1 MANTLTYN
9 DTKFSIGDTIAVD
22 YKITEGEKQRI
33 QQFTG
38 ILIKLRGASEDTRM
52 MTVRK
57 ISKSGIGVE
66 RIFPVSSPFIDAITL
81 KKKTT
86 FAKAKLYFV
95 RDLSDKK
102 LRRKLYRAK
111 KA

>member
-1 MANTLTYN
+1 MANTLSYN
-9 DTKFSIGDTIAVD
+9 DTTFSIGDTIAVD

-38 ILIKLRGASEDTRM
+38 ILVKLRGSDENTRM

-66 RIFPVSSPFIDAITL
+66 RIIPVSSPFIDSITL
-81 KKKTT
+81 KKKTS
-86 FAKAKLYFV
+86 FKKAKLYFI

-102 LRRKLYRAK
+102 LRRKLYRSKNA
-111 KA
+111 